1 MPAPS
6 VKGFLGVG
14 CPDGAQS
21 LLALTLITITAGT
34 ALAIAEGC
42 KVDIFALLQA
52 LSYSQGSKTR
62 YLVRLQLHEPASSSL
77 PALLQLK
84 EGKAAAEAAARAA
97 LAEAEHHDIEPSV
110 PAHSRRSNGSDN
122 DSDDEHRGG
131 TAKLTPRARGPPEPL
146 ESL

>member
-1 MPAPS
+1 LFICA
-6 VKGFLGVG
+6 
-14 CPDGAQS
+14 
-21 LLALTLITITAGT
+21 
-34 ALAIAEGC
+34 
-42 KVDIFALLQA
+42 ALLQA

-84 EGKAAAEAAARAA
+84 EGKAAAEAAAARAA
-97 LAEAEHHDIEPSV
+97 LAEAEHHDVEHYV
-110 PAHSRRSNGSDN
+110 PARSRHSNGSDN

-131 TAKLTPRARGPPEPL
+131 TAKLAARTRGPPEPL